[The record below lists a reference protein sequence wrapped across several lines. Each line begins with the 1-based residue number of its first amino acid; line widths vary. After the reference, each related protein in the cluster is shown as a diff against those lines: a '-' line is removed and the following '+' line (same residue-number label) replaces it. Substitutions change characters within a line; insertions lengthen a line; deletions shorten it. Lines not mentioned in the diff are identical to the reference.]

1 MHLYIF
7 KKRLFIL
14 YAFDMTLE
22 VEEFFFSKDEKENG
36 HQAFPTHIYRSL
48 LFPLKHD

>member
-22 VEEFFFSKDEKENG
+22 VEEFFFPKMKKRMV
-36 HQAFPTHIYRSL
+36 IK
-48 LFPLKHD
+48 LFQPIFIEVWCFL